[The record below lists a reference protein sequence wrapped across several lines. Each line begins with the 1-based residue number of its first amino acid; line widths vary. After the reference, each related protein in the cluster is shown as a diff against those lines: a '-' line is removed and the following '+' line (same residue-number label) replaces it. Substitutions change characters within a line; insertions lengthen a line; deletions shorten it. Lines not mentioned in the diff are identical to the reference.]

1 MDKIIFRIAL
11 ENAIKYGKT
20 NLKNIFGK
28 VLGEKSELKNDIKK
42 AQEEINKIV
51 DYVNSLTPEE
61 MKKEFSKFKIV
72 KEVKKKVREIPDL
85 EVDGNVVMRFAPN
98 PNGPLSLGHC
108 RIALWNWFF
117 VEKYSGSYLLRF
129 DDTDP
134 KTKVPLREAYK
145 WVEDDLKWLGI
156 KIDKVVRQSSR
167 LRTYYLYAEK
177 LIEINGAYVC
187 TCEPEVWKKF
197 VWKQNTC
204 PCRDLPVKETM
215 KRWKKMF
222 KGYKEGE
229 AVYRVKTDL
238 NNKNPALRDWA
249 GFRRIEESKHPFSK
263 EKVWPLL
270 NFASAIDDHGFSVT
284 HILRGIDLSISDD
297 RQKYLY
303 DYFGWTYPKT
313 IYCGKFLVSGVK
325 STSESVKLIEEGKLT
340 GWDDPRLGTIK
351 ALRRRGF
358 LAEVILR
365 FIKEAGINK
374 NELNVSIE
382 KLAAFNKDVLD
393 KVSFRYF
400 FVEEP
405 IKIKIKNS
413 PKQNL
418 ELDLH
423 PETKK
428 GGRKFKTHDEFY
440 INEKL
445 SDGFYR
451 LMDCLNF
458 TKSDKE
464 YIFESRSIDEFKRKN
479 GKILLHWLPAS
490 DALVKVELL
499 KEDASVVNGLGEN
512 TLNKLK
518 EGEIV
523 QFVRVGFVKLE
534 KKMKTKL
541 KFIFCHK

>member
-204 PCRDLPVKETM
+204 PCRDLPVKETLE
-215 KRWKKMF
+215 RWKKMF

-229 AVYRVKTDL
+229 AVYRVKT
-238 NNKNPALRDWA
+238 NIMHENPAVRDWP
-249 GFRRIEESKHPFSK
+249 GFRIINKSNHPLDKKSR
-263 EKVWPLL
+263 VWPLL
-270 NFASAIDDHGFSVT
+270 NFDSAIDDYELKVT
-284 HILRGIDLSISDD
+284 HILRGIDLEISDI
-297 RQKYLY
+297 RQKYIY
-303 DYFGWTYPKT
+303 DYFQWEYPET
-313 IYCGKFLVSGVK
+313 VYLGKLLFSGVK
-325 STSESVKLIEEGKLT
+325 STSEAKKLIQEKKLT
-340 GWDDPRLGTIK
+340 GWDDPRLGTLK
-351 ALRRRGF
+351 ALRKRGF
-358 LAEVILR
+358 QADTIIN
-365 FIKEAGINK
+365 FIKDARINK
-374 NELNVSIE
+374 SDIHVNFE
-382 KLAAFNKDVLD
+382 KLSHLNKEIID
-393 KVSFRYF
+393 KKANRYF
-400 FVEEP
+400 AIINP
-405 IKIKIKNS
+405 IKIKI
-413 PKQNL
+413 
-418 ELDLH
+418 
-423 PETKK
+423 
-428 GGRKFKTHDEFY
+428 
-440 INEKL
+440 
-445 SDGFYR
+445 
-451 LMDCLNF
+451 
-458 TKSDKE
+458 
-464 YIFESRSIDEFKRKN
+464 
-479 GKILLHWLPAS
+479 
-490 DALVKVELL
+490 
-499 KEDASVVNGLGEN
+499 
-512 TLNKLK
+512 
-518 EGEIV
+518 
-523 QFVRVGFVKLE
+523 
-534 KKMKTKL
+534 
-541 KFIFCHK
+541 